1 MEGMLPKWLLDWL
14 ARLLPSH
21 HSSGS
26 GAVHIGKL
34 QGNLTTVH
42 NHIQVV
48 DPPLL
53 DEEKL
58 ELLRAIRKLPKRGES
73 VFNFME
79 RKFRTRMVMDLRPN
93 EVREVKW
100 YVAGINRRI
109 AGKAP
114 RGGGTEAPRDDQ
126 GRQDWSRDS

>member
-21 HSSGS
+21 NSSGS

-34 QGNLTTVH
+34 HGNLTTVH

-48 DPPLL
+48 EHPLL

-58 ELLRAIRKLPKRGES
+58 ELLRSIRKLPRRGES

-79 RKFRTRMVMDLRPN
+79 RKFRTRMVMDLRPS
-93 EVREVKW
+93 EVREVQW
-100 YVAGINRRI
+100 YVAGINRRM
-109 AGKAP
+109 AGNPSKP
-114 RGGGTEAPRDDQ
+114 DNKEMPHKDGGGLD
-126 GRQDWSRDS
+126 